1 MRNFKPG
8 LSNWRAH
15 NRSLPSDVKGFLLGT
30 VVVILV
36 LGVHVAL
43 DWKKPN
49 NQFRDYIEERIT
61 EGKPIKEFIEE
72 KLNKSEL
79 VVAKVGLDKSVTE
92 ICKAMND
99 YEEIVNK
106 LDGKIDVE
114 PSNVQCDTLKKLE
127 GIHTNI
133 VGSLDTCEKD
143 KLQNAIAELEGMSLG
158 IGLLNQQFENHMSL
172 TALRFPATGLEHEKG
187 MLASSYSRMGENTAL
202 FKMVA
207 DQYGKS
213 AKRLARKKCGLTIS

>member
-1 MRNFKPG
+1 MLTNVYP
-8 LSNWRAH
+8 
-15 NRSLPSDVKGFLLGT
+15 VVEEFLE
-30 VVVILV
+30 
-36 LGVHVAL
+36 
-43 DWKKPN
+43 D
-49 NQFRDYIEERIT
+49 D
-61 EGKPIKEFIEE
+61 KPIKQFIEE

-79 VVAKVGLDKSVTE
+79 VVAKVGLNKSVTE

-133 VGSLDTCEKD
+133 VGSLGTCEKD

-172 TALRFPATGLEHEKG
+172 TALRFPATGREHEKG
-187 MLASSYSRMGENTAL
+187 CLHLRIVEWVRIPHYLRWLPTSTG
-202 FKMVA
+202 
-207 DQYGKS
+207 S